1 MKRPMLALTLL
12 PMLFCAAAFAQEG
25 ADSHTTTYQTA
36 QGPLV
41 VHWGQPTPQG
51 YGPPPSFD
59 QLDRRRAGYITA
71 DEADAYPPLANDFIY
86 ADSNRDGR
94 VSRAE
99 YERWSRSPR

>member
-1 MKRPMLALTLL
+1 MHALIPLL
-12 PMLFCAAAFAQEG
+12 LCCAPAFAQEG
-25 ADSHTTTYQTA
+25 AATNTTTYQTP

-41 VHWGQPTPQG
+41 VHWGQPSPRQF
-51 YGPPPSFD
+51 GPPPSFD
-59 QLDRRRAGYITA
+59 QIDRRHAGYVTA

-99 YERWSRSPR
+99 YERWARSPR